1 MENYL
6 PLFPLN
12 VVLFPEMVLPLHIF
26 EERYKEMIRECL
38 RETDPFGVVY
48 AHDEEMERVGCKALI
63 TKVAKEYD
71 DGRMDIVTIGE
82 SRFEVV
88 LFDSE
93 KSFLRGVVT
102 PYEDGDPPEL
112 PDSGEVGRLVPLY
125 HEFCQFL
132 NQPEE
137 AENLGEQPGM
147 ENLVFRIL
155 SRLNVS
161 NELKQ
166 KLLVIRSEKERVSTL
181 LHYFELLLPR
191 LRFAEQA
198 AKRSRTNGNVYR
210 IESSWKP

>member
-12 VVLFPEMVLPLHIF
+12 IVLFPEMVLPLHIF
-26 EERYKEMIRECL
+26 EERYKDMIRECL
-38 RETDPFGVVY
+38 RETEPFGVVY
-48 AHDEEMERVGCKALI
+48 AHKEEVERVGCTALI

-93 KSFLRGVVT
+93 KSFLRGVIT
-102 PYEDGDPPEL
+102 PYDDVEPLEW
-112 PDSGEVGRLVPLY
+112 PDSAEVGKLIPLY
-125 HEFCQFL
+125 REFCGFL
-132 NQPEE
+132 SQADE
-137 AENLGEQPGM
+137 AENLGSQPSL

-161 NELKQ
+161 NDLKQ
-166 KLLVIRSEKERVSTL
+166 KLLVSRSEKDRVATL
-181 LHYFELLLPR
+181 LHYFELLIPR

-198 AKRSRTNGNVYR
+198 AKRSRTNGNIYR
-210 IESSWKP
+210 IEGS

>member
-6 PLFPLN
+6 SLFPLN
-12 VVLFPEMVLPLHIF
+12 IVLFPEMVLPLHIF

-38 RETDPFGVVY
+38 RETEPFGVVY
-48 AHDEEMERVGCKALI
+48 AHNEEVERVGCRALI
-63 TKVAKEYD
+63 TKVAKEYE

-102 PYEDGDPPEL
+102 PYEDSEPPEL
-112 PDSGEVGRLVPLY
+112 PDTAEVARLVPLY
-125 HEFCQFL
+125 QEFCRFL
-132 NQPEE
+132 SQADE
-137 AENLGEQPGM
+137 AANLGEVSSF

-161 NELKQ
+161 NDLKQ
-166 KLLVIRSEKERVSTL
+166 KLLATHSEKERLTTL

-210 IESSWKP
+210 IESSSKP